1 MADNLLDEFITEE
14 DTSVVPQQRTKSIAQ
29 PTSSD
34 SLLDEFI
41 TPTSDTQLDE
51 FITSDDKVTV
61 EDMIAHAA
69 QMGFGDTY
77 RGVKQ
82 IFGLN
87 EEEMKRDQQLLE
99 KYLADEEHGGKV
111 LAAYTAGLFGD
122 PVGWLIPGMKAKNI
136 ASATKAGLVFGS
148 ISGATG
154 YVPEDMT
161 RLESTLWGTAG
172 GGVLSPAMFKFN
184 NTVAPT
190 IAKAYG
196 NEVVPRIEKV
206 ANKYIVDPVSGLADR
221 KFLGLHKLGEW
232 FIEDYGLPKAF
243 VDLRKK
249 MGITK
254 NEYISRFTNVLKK
267 YETIA
272 DDPAAD
278 ALLYKILNG
287 DESKIP
293 ADLSTLTKES
303 RKVVDDFGK
312 ELVDLGLLDK
322 ATWRENRGKYLHRTY
337 LKHETSKKISRNP
350 RDIKVF
356 GGELMRRGKNE
367 EVPASELDG
376 YIADGWK
383 QISDI
388 GKNKKVWV
396 NRDWTEAERK
406 KMGEITSA
414 SYAMA
419 KTAQMMTNDAATFKF
434 YDDIAKNPELTWTPI
449 NKREASFGAP
459 PGYSKVPTD
468 EITKGINRYGNL
480 AGKYVPDEVLQALK
494 SQQRF
499 QKVFRTSVLGNLN
512 HKMNQW
518 WKRTKTTLNPTVHMN
533 NTIAGA
539 GHYDMADGD
548 WSLIKPAVKSLITKD
563 KDYEL
568 AQKYAVFDADLLAN
582 ELTRDVETY
591 LKKYMSKGLGNVDD
605 VDFFTKAWEQTKLRI
620 GGYAKETHMD
630 KLYRAEDNAY
640 RLALFK
646 TRLNKGDSPEAAA
659 LYARKWMVDYEVH
672 TPGVKA
678 LRETMLPFIT
688 YTYRSAPLL
697 FETAYKKPWK
707 MAKWGA
713 ILASAN
719 FIGEDI
725 APGDNAYER
734 KLIEENARS
743 NRLYMNY
750 PLGAFGIEQYTQ
762 LKVPR
767 ADRSQYLDVTRF
779 FPAAD
784 VLEGSESGIDI
795 PGLPTPLQPS
805 FGSIGGIGKAVTGFD
820 TYTGKMVP
828 GVGSDEPYYE
838 AMGRLNVLAK
848 EFMPTWLPGGHTW
861 EKLSNADSEYHA
873 TKDNYSLSE
882 AVMNSFG
889 IKVKTFEE
897 EKQVQRGGYKYK
909 ARVDSLRSLLTR
921 LTRDYEADRI
931 SEKEYIE
938 ESDKILDRID
948 KIAGELDEAI
958 SY

>member
-1 MADNLLDEFITEE
+1 MADLLSQFDEE
-14 DTSVVPQQRTKSIAQ
+14 DTVVSQ
-29 PTSSD
+29 PTSRPVTQSAPSGGD
-34 SLLDEFI
+34 LLSQFDTPASSADPLAQFDTGDEA
-41 TPTSDTQLDE
+41 
-51 FITSDDKVTV
+51 VTV
-61 EDMIAHAA
+61 EDMISHAA
-69 QMGFGDTY
+69 KMGFGDTY

-646 TRLNKGDSPEAAA
+646 TRLNKGDSPETAA

-873 TKDNYSLSE
+873 TKDNYSLAE